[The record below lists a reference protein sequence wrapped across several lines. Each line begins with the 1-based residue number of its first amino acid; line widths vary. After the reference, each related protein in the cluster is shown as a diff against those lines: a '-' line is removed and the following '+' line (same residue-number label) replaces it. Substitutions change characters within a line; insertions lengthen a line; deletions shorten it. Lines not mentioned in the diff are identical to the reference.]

1 MTAAQTGQPCKRCR
15 GKNAPYKLRN
25 LATCRDCYVETVV
38 DKVRKSL
45 GMMHKEIRTSTEP
58 APRRYV
64 AGLSFGVS
72 STCLAQM
79 LDDSAAHHAGKQSS
93 SPFEP
98 LVVHVDTDLSAGDRQ
113 EDSPARRLLA
123 KYRQKYPHVSFDCV
137 HLSRAMSLKTVDW
150 STLAPSAD
158 EIRDG
163 NDSNG
168 EQDGQRD
175 AEKLRRIFDALP
187 SVTSRADILRQL
199 VRHILIDTARTR
211 GCSAVLLGHS
221 TSALAALTL
230 AEVANGRGFS
240 VPGQV
245 NDGPQTV
252 CEYDGGRETARLSFP
267 VYYPLREVLKNE
279 LLGYADLIPV
289 LAEMKSEKL
298 VDGAAAAAPVVSHR
312 DVSIEEV
319 MQRYFDGVEGPY
331 AGIVANVVRTTGKL
345 DRVAGSANCRL
356 CGMTLDESGDDRWAG
371 DLGRD
376 SGDSA
381 SENHK
386 GKLCYGCR
394 RSVSG

>member
-1 MTAAQTGQPCKRCR
+1 MAAAPPGQPCKRC
-15 GKNAPYKLRN
+15 KVEDAPYKLRN
-25 LATCRDCYVETVV
+25 LATCRDCYVEHVV
-38 DKVRKSL
+38 GKFRRSI
-45 GMMHKEIRTSTEP
+45 GTMHKDIRASADL
-58 APRRYV
+58 APRRYL

-79 LDDSAAHHAGKQSS
+79 LDDSARHHAAKQSS
-93 SPFEP
+93 SAFEP
-98 LVVHVDTDLSAGDRQ
+98 LILHVDTNLSAATDN
-113 EDSPARRLLA
+113 DTSPARRLLA
-123 KYRQKYPHVSFDCV
+123 RYRQKYPHVSFDCV
-137 HLSRAMSLKTVDW
+137 HLSRAMALKTVDW
-150 STLAPSAD
+150 STLMSADQPSASV
-158 EIRDG
+158 EDG
-163 NDSNG
+163 GTGAS
-168 EQDGQRD
+168 D
-175 AEKLRRIFDALP
+175 ADRLRRVFDALP
-187 SVTSRADILRQL
+187 SVTSRADVLRLL
-199 VRHILIDTARTR
+199 VRHILIDAARTR
-211 GCSAVLLGHS
+211 GYDVVLLGHS

-245 NDGPQTV
+245 GDGPQTV
-252 CEYDGGRETARLSFP
+252 CAYDAAGHETSRSSFP

-279 LLGYADLIPV
+279 LVGYVDLIPA
-289 LAEMKSEKL
+289 LAEMKEEGL
-298 VDGAAAAAPVVSHR
+298 VDGLAGGGSQVVSHR

-331 AGIVANVVRTTGKL
+331 AGIVANVVRTADKL
-345 DRVAGSANCRL
+345 DRAAGGAFCRL

-381 SENHK
+381 AANLK

>member
-1 MTAAQTGQPCKRCR
+1 
-15 GKNAPYKLRN
+15 
-25 LATCRDCYVETVV
+25 
-38 DKVRKSL
+38 
-45 GMMHKEIRTSTEP
+45 MHKEIRTSTDL
-58 APRRYV
+58 APRRYL
-64 AGLSFGVS
+64 AGLSFGLS

-79 LDDSAAHHAGKQSS
+79 LDDISEYHASKHSS

-98 LVVHVDTDLSAGDRQ
+98 LIVHVDADLARGADAQ
-113 EDSPARRLLA
+113 DTPAQRLLA
-123 KYRQKYPHVSFDCV
+123 KYRARYPHVSFDCV
-137 HLSRAMSLKTVDW
+137 HLSRAIALKTIDW
-150 STLAPSAD
+150 STLAPSGSNQDLED
-158 EIRDG
+158 EKD
-163 NDSNG
+163 D
-168 EQDGQRD
+168 DT
-175 AEKLRRIFDALP
+175 AKLRRVFDSLP
-187 SVTSRADILRQL
+187 SVTSRADVLRQL
-199 VRHILIDTARTR
+199 VRHILVDMARMR
-211 GCSAVLLGHS
+211 GYSTLLLGHS

-245 NDGPQTV
+245 NDGTHTV
-252 CEYDGGRETARLSFP
+252 CEYDAAGVETARYTFP

-279 LLGYADLIPV
+279 LLAYAGMVPSLEGMTPETD
-289 LAEMKSEKL
+289 S
-298 VDGAAAAAPVVSHR
+298 GSVVSHR

-331 AGIVANVVRTTGKL
+331 SGIVANVVRTTGKL
-345 DRVAGSANCRL
+345 GGTAGAGGADGGAFCRL

-381 SENHK
+381 AEIHK